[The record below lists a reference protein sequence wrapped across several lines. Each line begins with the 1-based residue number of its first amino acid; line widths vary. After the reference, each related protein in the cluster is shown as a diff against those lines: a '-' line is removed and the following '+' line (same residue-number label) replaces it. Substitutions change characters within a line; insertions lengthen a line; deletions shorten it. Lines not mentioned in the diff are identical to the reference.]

1 MISCTLALCAFPDVQ
16 AKAHAEF
23 DAVIG
28 RERSPTWNDIETSLI
43 SPSSDITKTKLPDC
57 AALVKET
64 LSWRTVT
71 VLAGI
76 PHVNTKAFTYRGY
89 KFHARTNF
97 TGDMWA
103 IHRHER
109 NFPQPDV
116 FRPEMFL
123 DEESAEGWK
132 RPYLNKNGMSPSGW
146 RRRVCCG
153 QSLVEQGLLYSLTR
167 LLWAFEMRPDVDEKV
182 RLFPSEC
189 FFTKLDLTMV
199 EAVLQNLLM
208 VFVPGQRNPT

>member
-1 MISCTLALCAFPDVQ
+1 M
-16 AKAHAEF
+16 
-23 DAVIG
+23 
-28 RERSPTWNDIETSLI
+28 
-43 SPSSDITKTKLPDC
+43 TKTKLPDC

-146 RRRVCCG
+146 GRRVCCG

-167 LLWAFEMRPDVDEKV
+167 LLWAFEMRPGVDEKGKEIPHDIFAYMDCENT
-182 RLFPSEC
+182 RPMPFEARFIPRSEDIR
-189 FFTKLDLTMV
+189 KIILE
-199 EAVLQNLLM
+199 EADVA
-208 VFVPGQRNPT
+208 RE